1 MRDLILLLRYGSK
14 GSSLVL
20 SKKGGMLSSTL
31 PVVMAVLV
39 FGLPIYYT
47 EYMTFSKPMPLEAFY
62 IIGGLWSLI
71 MSLLT
76 LTSMIPGMLYSITGS
91 EDREFL
97 SYMPISG
104 STLRWYFTTISLF
117 TNPMMPVAYV
127 MGLMGIYK
135 GYGLNIWLG
144 LANGLAHVFT
154 LIGISA
160 FVAFLLSWV
169 VKATRRLYMYSFL
182 IDVILLVLVI
192 QINPATAGNPIDMAK
207 KLFLIKPI
215 LTSKYSPFFWPILYK
230 PCKTVALGALFFLAS
245 NYIPIGEQK
254 REVSGGNGRF
264 CGKEFTLFLRKE
276 QNAFFLAYPLIFA
289 LLYGYFIKSDTVT
302 YFIHISFAA
311 FYSSVSA
318 GSLIQEEL
326 LVYPTSKIFPI
337 SFESLVF
344 KKLLTT
350 FAMYTVSAIPALIF
364 GSLNGFGIV
373 DVMYALSFPSVVY
386 LSSSFGILEALK
398 NPDFNRGKVLSGKG
412 LLKVESTGVGLALL
426 SFAVPSG
433 IFDVIYKVSETSKI
447 SIFIVSIVLEIY
459 LSIRFTK
466 KAVREFDSFEL

>member
-1 MRDLILLLRYGSK
+1 MRDLLLLLKYGSK

-20 SKKGGMLSSTL
+20 SKKGGVISSVL

-47 EYMTFSKPMPLEAFY
+47 EYITFSKPMPAEAFY
-62 IIGGLWSLI
+62 LIGGLWSLI

-76 LTSMIPGMLYSITGS
+76 LTSVIPGMLYSITGS

-97 SYMPISG
+97 SYMPIGG
-104 STLRWYFTTISLF
+104 STLRWYFTIISLL
-117 TNPMMPVAYV
+117 TNPMMPVAYI

-135 GYGLNIWLG
+135 GHGLNIWLG
-144 LANGLAHVFT
+144 LANGLAHVFS
-154 LIGISA
+154 LVGISA
-160 FVAFLLSWV
+160 LVAFLLSWG

-192 QINPATAGNPIDMAK
+192 QINPATAGNPIEMAK
-207 KLFLIKPI
+207 KLLSMKPFLI
-215 LTSKYSPFFWPILYK
+215 SKFSPFFWPLVYK
-230 PCKTVALGALFFLAS
+230 PCKIAALGVIFFIVS
-245 NYIPIGEQK
+245 SYVPIGEQR
-254 REVSGGNGRF
+254 REMVGGKGKFR
-264 CGKEFTLFLRKE
+264 GKEFTLFLRKE

-289 LLYGYFIKSDTVT
+289 LLYGYFMKSDTIA

-326 LVYPTSKIFPI
+326 LIYPTSKIFPVSFGHLI
-337 SFESLVF
+337 S
-344 KKLLTT
+344 KKILTT
-350 FAMYTVSAIPALIF
+350 FIMYTISAAPAVIF
-364 GSLNGFGIV
+364 GSLNGFGVV
-373 DVMYALSFPSVVY
+373 DVAYILSFPTVVY

-412 LLKVESTGVGLALL
+412 LLKVESTGVGFALL

-433 IFDVIYKVSETSKI
+433 VFDLIYKLPESLKI
-447 SIFIVSIVLEIY
+447 AIFIASIALEVY
-459 LSIRFTK
+459 LSIGFTR
-466 KAVREFDSFEL
+466 KAVEKFESFEF